1 MVAYSTFYVRHLSY
15 LSLLAPVEPARLP
28 PQGEKTMPKADLED
42 TKPTGPVPFKPRV
55 LAAWAVHA
63 FTASGVVTGLLAISA
78 LISGDFRL
86 ALLWLGAAL
95 LIDGFDGPMARKVR
109 VTEYAPNMDGAI
121 LDLVIDYLNYTVIP
135 ALLVYRFGLVPTGF
149 AIPAAA
155 YIMMTS
161 LYCFGNRDMKTED
174 NYFQGFPAIWNMV
187 VLYFYVIASPPW
199 VNLLI
204 IIALGILTFVPLKFV
219 HPFRVVRF
227 RALTIAMTGAWGAL
241 TLVLVLGSEIDKAP
255 AETMPTAFWAFLA
268 VSLYF
273 LGLCLWRSYK
283 GVEKA

>member
-1 MVAYSTFYVRHLSY
+1 MSDETRSGITRGVTGKALMALR
-15 LSLLAPVEPARLP
+15 ARI
-28 PQGEKTMPKADLED
+28 A
-42 TKPTGPVPFKPRV
+42 
-55 LAAWAVHA
+55 AAWAVHA
-63 FTASGVVTGLLAISA
+63 FTASGVVTGLLAIAA

-95 LIDGFDGPMARKVR
+95 LIDGFDGPMARKVD
-109 VTEYAPNMDGAI
+109 VNAYAPSMDGAI

-135 ALLVYRFGLVPTGF
+135 ALLVYRFGLVPYGL

-174 NYFQGFPAIWNMV
+174 NYFQGFPAVWNLV
-187 VLYFYVIASPPW
+187 VLYFYVTSSPTW
-199 VNLLI
+199 VNLLV

-227 RALTIAMTGAWGAL
+227 RVLTIAMTGAWAAL
-241 TLVLVLGSEIDKAP
+241 TVVLVLGSGPDITP
-255 AETMPTAFWAFLA
+255 AAANPTAYWAFLA

-273 LGLCLWRSYK
+273 LGLTVWRSAR
-283 GVEKA
+283 GASPA

>member
-1 MVAYSTFYVRHLSY
+1 MSKAEQDTTSP
-15 LSLLAPVEPARLP
+15 PVFTRLK
-28 PQGEKTMPKADLED
+28 G
-42 TKPTGPVPFKPRV
+42 RV

-78 LISGDFRL
+78 LIAGDFRL

-121 LDLVIDYLNYTVIP
+121 LDLVIDYLNYAVIP

-155 YIMMTS
+155 WIMMTS

-174 NYFQGFPAIWNMV
+174 NYFQGFPAIWNLV
-187 VLYFYVIASPPW
+187 VLYFYVTASPPW
-199 VNLLI
+199 ANLLV

-219 HPFRVVRF
+219 HPFRVVRL

-241 TLVLVLGSEIDKAP
+241 TFVLVIGSKAGEAP
-255 AETMPTAFWAFLA
+255 VDSMTTAYWAFLV

-283 GVEKA
+283 GPKTT

>member
-1 MVAYSTFYVRHLSY
+1 MSKAETSSHAAHRF
-15 LSLLAPVEPARLP
+15 ARLK
-28 PQGEKTMPKADLED
+28 G
-42 TKPTGPVPFKPRV
+42 RV

-78 LISGDFRL
+78 LIAGDFRL

-109 VTEYAPNMDGAI
+109 VTEFAPNMDGAI

-135 ALLVYRFGLVPTGF
+135 ALLVYRFGLVPDAF

-161 LYCFGNRDMKTED
+161 LYCFGNRDMKTSD
-174 NYFQGFPAIWNMV
+174 NYFQGFPAVWNLV
-187 VLYFYVIASPPW
+187 VLYFYITASNPWANLVVIAG
-199 VNLLI
+199 
-204 IIALGILTFVPLKFV
+204 LGILTFVPMKFV
-219 HPFRVVRF
+219 HPFRVRAF
-227 RALTIAMTGAWGAL
+227 RGLTLAMTGAWGAL
-241 TLVLVLGSEIDKAP
+241 TLVLVLGSKPHTAP
-255 AETMPTAFWAFLA
+255 VETMPIAYWAFLA

-273 LGLCLWRSYK
+273 LGLCLWRTLK
-283 GVEKA
+283 GPQSA

>member
-1 MVAYSTFYVRHLSY
+1 MNKAENADTSRPAL
-15 LSLLAPVEPARLP
+15 ARLK
-28 PQGEKTMPKADLED
+28 G
-42 TKPTGPVPFKPRV
+42 RV

-78 LISGDFRL
+78 LIAGDFRL

-95 LIDGFDGPMARKVR
+95 IIDGFDGPMARKVR
-109 VTEYAPNMDGAI
+109 VTEFAPNMDGAI

-174 NYFQGFPAIWNMV
+174 NYFQGFPAVWNLV
-187 VLYFYVIASPPW
+187 VLYFFIIDSPAW
-199 VNLLI
+199 INLATI
-204 IIALGILTFVPLKFV
+204 FVLGILTFVPLKFV
-219 HPFRVVRF
+219 HPFRVVRL
-227 RALTIAMTGAWGAL
+227 RMLTIAMTGAWAAL
-241 TLVLVLGSEIDKAP
+241 TFVLVLGSKPDTPPSAS
-255 AETMPTAFWAFLA
+255 MPTAYWGFLA

-273 LGLCLWRSYK
+273 LGLCLWRSFSGQGHK
-283 GVEKA
+283 PADPAPLP

>member
-1 MVAYSTFYVRHLSY
+1 MSKVESHLPAAHR
-15 LSLLAPVEPARLP
+15 LARLK
-28 PQGEKTMPKADLED
+28 G
-42 TKPTGPVPFKPRV
+42 RV

-78 LISGDFRL
+78 LIAGDFRL

-109 VTEYAPNMDGAI
+109 VTEFAPNMDGAI

-135 ALLVYRFGLVPTGF
+135 ALLVYRFGLVPDGF

-174 NYFQGFPAIWNMV
+174 NYFQGFPAVWNLV
-187 VLYFYVIASPPW
+187 VLYFYIISSNPWANLAVIAS
-199 VNLLI
+199 
-204 IIALGILTFVPLKFV
+204 LGILTFVPMKFV
-219 HPFRVVRF
+219 HPFRVRAF
-227 RALTIAMTGAWGAL
+227 RGLTLAMTGAWGAL
-241 TLVLVLGSEIDKAP
+241 TLVLVLGSLPGHPP
-255 AETMPTAFWAFLA
+255 AETTPTAYWAFLA

-273 LGLCLWRSYK
+273 LGLCLWRSFK
-283 GVEKA
+283 GPQVA

>member
-1 MVAYSTFYVRHLSY
+1 MSK
-15 LSLLAPVEPARLP
+15 VETQPGPQTRTTLTRL
-28 PQGEKTMPKADLED
+28 KA
-42 TKPTGPVPFKPRV
+42 RV

-78 LISGDFRL
+78 LIAGDFRL

-95 LIDGFDGPMARKVR
+95 IIDGFDGPMARKVR
-109 VTEYAPNMDGAI
+109 VSEFAPNMDGAI

-161 LYCFGNRDMKTED
+161 LYCFGNREMKTED
-174 NYFQGFPAIWNMV
+174 NYFQGFPAIWNLV
-187 VLYFYVIASPPW
+187 VLYFYVIDSPPW
-199 VNLLI
+199 VNLVVI
-204 IIALGILTFVPLKFV
+204 ILLGILTFVPLKFV
-219 HPFRVVRF
+219 HPFRVRRF
-227 RALTIAMTGAWGAL
+227 RIPTIAMTGAWAAL
-241 TLVLVLGSEIDKAP
+241 TFVLVLGSHAGEPP
-255 AETMPTAFWAFLA
+255 AISMPSAYWAFLA

-273 LGLCLWRSYK
+273 LGLCLWRSLK
-283 GVEKA
+283 GPERTSEHV

>member
-1 MVAYSTFYVRHLSY
+1 MNKA
-15 LSLLAPVEPARLP
+15 
-28 PQGEKTMPKADLED
+28 EKTPPA
-42 TKPTGPVPFKPRV
+42 GPALSRV
-55 LAAWAVHA
+55 WAAWAVHA

-78 LISGDFRL
+78 LIAGDFRL

-109 VTEYAPNMDGAI
+109 VTEFAPSMDGAI

-155 YIMMTS
+155 WIMMTS

-174 NYFQGFPAIWNMV
+174 NYFQGFPAVWNLV
-187 VLYFYVIASPPW
+187 VLYFYITASGPW
-199 VNLLI
+199 TNLI
-204 IIALGILTFVPLKFV
+204 VIIALGVLTFVPLKFI
-219 HPFRVVRF
+219 HPFRVVRL

-241 TLVLVLGSEIDKAP
+241 TVVLVLGSETTRTP
-255 AETMPTAFWAFLA
+255 AQTMPTAYWAFLV

-273 LGLCLWRSYK
+273 LGICLWRSFK
-283 GVEKA
+283 GAQKA

>member
-1 MVAYSTFYVRHLSY
+1 MSEAKS
-15 LSLLAPVEPARLP
+15 RLP
-28 PQGEKTMPKADLED
+28 APDSLTRLKG
-42 TKPTGPVPFKPRV
+42 RV

-78 LISGDFRL
+78 LIAGDFRL

-109 VTEYAPNMDGAI
+109 VTEYAPSMDGAV

-135 ALLVYRFGLVPTGF
+135 ALLVYRFGLVPDGF

-155 YIMMTS
+155 FIMTTS

-174 NYFQGFPAIWNMV
+174 NYFQGFPAVWNLV
-187 VLYFYVIASPPW
+187 VLYFYVISSSPW
-199 VNLLI
+199 ANLV
-204 IIALGILTFVPLKFV
+204 IIAGLGILTFVPMKFV
-219 HPFRVVRF
+219 HPFRVKAMRG
-227 RALTIAMTGAWGAL
+227 ATLAMTGAWAAL
-241 TLVLVLGSEIDKAP
+241 TVVLVLGSKSGETP
-255 AETMPTAFWAFLA
+255 ADTMPTAYWAFLV

-273 LGLCLWRSYK
+273 LGVCLWRSFK
-283 GVEKA
+283 GPQNA

>member
-1 MVAYSTFYVRHLSY
+1 MNERDTTGVTGKALVTLR
-15 LSLLAPVEPARLP
+15 ARI
-28 PQGEKTMPKADLED
+28 A
-42 TKPTGPVPFKPRV
+42 
-55 LAAWAVHA
+55 AAWAVHA
-63 FTASGVVTGLLAISA
+63 FTATGVVTGLLAIAA

-95 LIDGFDGPMARKVR
+95 LIDGFDGPMARKVN
-109 VTEYAPNMDGAI
+109 VNAYAPNMDGAI

-135 ALLVYRFGLVPTGF
+135 ALLVYRFGLVPYGF

-174 NYFQGFPAIWNMV
+174 NYFQGFPAVWNLV
-187 VLYFYVIASPPW
+187 VLFFYITASPAW
-199 VNLLI
+199 LNLLV

-241 TLVLVLGSEIDKAP
+241 AVVLVLGSAP
-255 AETMPTAFWAFLA
+255 DSPPAVSNPTAYWAFLA

-273 LGLCLWRSYK
+273 LGLTVWRSYK
-283 GVEKA
+283 GTRPA